1 MTSTALKKE
10 SNWVV
15 DTINRNPMIVGLL
28 IAVVLILS
36 SLELIEYEKNKF
48 NKQPASSA
56 TLAGLPICAKKLA
69 EVRIAQRQL
78 LTNGDLKNIQAE
90 CDAPAN
96 TLEKQSEALSLNS
109 LPRK

>member
-1 MTSTALKKE
+1 MTETAIKQE

-15 DTINRNPMIVGLL
+15 DTICRHPMLLGFFIAGVLSLSGLGW
-28 IAVVLILS
+28 VKYQQH
-36 SLELIEYEKNKF
+36 EFK
-48 NKQPASSA
+48 KQPASSA
-56 TLAGLPICAKKLA
+56 TLAELPICAKKHA

-78 LTNGDLKNIQAE
+78 LTNGDLMNIQAE

-96 TLEKQSEALSLNS
+96 TLEKQSEALSENS

>member
-1 MTSTALKKE
+1 MTVAKLNME
-10 SNWVV
+10 FNWVV
-15 DTINRNPMIVGLL
+15 GAINRHTMALGFFIAGMFTMSGLGF
-28 IAVVLILS
+28 VKYQQHV
-36 SLELIEYEKNKF
+36 F

-56 TLAGLPICAKKLA
+56 TLAELPICAKKLA

-78 LTNGDLKNIQAE
+78 LTNGDLKSIQAE

-96 TLEKQSEALSLNS
+96 TLDKQSEALSANS